1 MNNGDSFNPDDMEI
15 NFRETIEFF
24 ADENNNYSKKDLHD
38 AFLVVT
44 RLYLDELISMRNWE
58 NLIAAR
64 YGDDAAA
71 DLFEEAAT
79 FSPTVRE
86 GGMATGMMDT
96 PQEIISSQFDLLEQM
111 IGDNPFA
118 DDDQDPFEDDP
129 E

>member
-58 NLIAAR
+58 NLIANIQPDSKR
-64 YGDDAAA
+64 RRHGHRHDGYSPGDH
-71 DLFEEAAT
+71 LF
-79 FSPTVRE
+79 PVR
-86 GGMATGMMDT
+86 
-96 PQEIISSQFDLLEQM
+96 SLR
-111 IGDNPFA
+111 A
-118 DDDQDPFEDDP
+118 DDRRQSFC
-129 E
+129 